1 MTVRPDRPSRAAALA
16 TAVAILLAPAV
27 ARAQDDAVTRA
38 NRMAYEA
45 SMKCFVANGRAMGLR
60 KRAGDVAMTRYY
72 EDKSRQSF
80 DTAVKL
86 GLSLDRDRDQI
97 EQDFSIVQV
106 RELPEII
113 RNDGYFRD
121 AIATCKALGLM

>member
-1 MTVRPDRPSRAAALA
+1 
-16 TAVAILLAPAV
+16 
-27 ARAQDDAVTRA
+27 
-38 NRMAYEA
+38 
-45 SMKCFVANGRAMGLR
+45 MKCFVANGRAMGLR